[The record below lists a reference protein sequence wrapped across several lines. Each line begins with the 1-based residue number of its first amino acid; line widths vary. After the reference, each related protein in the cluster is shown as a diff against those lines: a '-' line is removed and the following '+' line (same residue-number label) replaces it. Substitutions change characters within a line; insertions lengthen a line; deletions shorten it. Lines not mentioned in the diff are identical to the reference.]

1 MKPGYR
7 RADRVSSEIH
17 EVIAL
22 LLSRFAPEP
31 SLGRLTITSVAVSDD
46 LKVAR
51 VFYSVFPGESPELY
65 HRALLRYRGLIRKEL
80 GRMIRLKTIPSIEF
94 LRADLAGSGPFPGE
108 LPEDEK
114 KESHQKTIRERSS
127 LMDELEGK

>member
-17 EVIAL
+17 EIIAL

-31 SLGRLTITSVAVSDD
+31 SLDRLTITSVKVSDD
-46 LKVAR
+46 LKYAR

-65 HRALLRYRGLIRKEL
+65 HRALVRYRGLIRKEL
-80 GRMIRLKTIPSIEF
+80 GRLIRLKTIPTIEF
-94 LRADLAGSGPFPGE
+94 LRADYEGDGPA
-108 LPEDEK
+108 LDEIREGRQEGGPQNK
-114 KESHQKTIRERSS
+114 IRERSS

>member
-17 EVIAL
+17 EIIAL

-31 SLGRLTITSVAVSDD
+31 SLDRLTITSVKVSDD
-46 LKVAR
+46 LKFAR

-65 HRALLRYRGLIRKEL
+65 QRTLLRCRGLIRKEL
-80 GRMIRLKTIPSIEF
+80 GRLIRLKTIPTLEF
-94 LRADLAGSGPFPGE
+94 LRADYEGYGPALE
-108 LPEDEK
+108 EIPEARKEDDSQK
-114 KESHQKTIRERSS
+114 KIRERSS